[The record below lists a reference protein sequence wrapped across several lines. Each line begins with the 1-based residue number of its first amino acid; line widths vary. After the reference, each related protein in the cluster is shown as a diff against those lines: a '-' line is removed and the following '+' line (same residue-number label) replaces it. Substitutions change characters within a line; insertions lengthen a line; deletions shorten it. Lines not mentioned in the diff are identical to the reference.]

1 MGQVITTKGIRREV
15 DLSDKDTQLRTLQEL
30 VDGYIEIICV
40 GKKLM
45 VVNEEGKLRG
55 LPVNK
60 RATEIALK
68 NGIHDIIVGDV
79 VLCNPDEID

>member
-15 DLSDKDTQLRTLQEL
+15 DLSDKDTQLRTLQKL
-30 VDGYIEIICV
+30 VGGYIECLYV
-40 GKKLM
+40 GDKIM

-68 NGIHDIIVGDV
+68 NGINDIIVGDV

>member
-1 MGQVITTKGIRREV
+1 MGQLITTKGIKREV
-15 DLSDKDTQLRTLQEL
+15 DLSDGDTQLRTLQKL
-30 VDGYIEIICV
+30 VGGYIECLYV
-40 GKKLM
+40 GDKIM
-45 VVNEEGKLRG
+45 VVNEEGKLQG

-68 NGIHDIIVGDV
+68 NGINDIIVGDV